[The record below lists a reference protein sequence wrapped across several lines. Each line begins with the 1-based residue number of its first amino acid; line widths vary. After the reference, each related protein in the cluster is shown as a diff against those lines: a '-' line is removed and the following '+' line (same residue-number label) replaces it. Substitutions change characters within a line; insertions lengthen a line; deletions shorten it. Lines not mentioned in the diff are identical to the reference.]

1 MSRTPTPHVQ
11 ALARSRCHFTRC
23 FAGETDLFASAAALQ
38 DAIWLSRW
46 AVQGQHRLN
55 GSAIVQLSYS
65 KATRLSPAGHVGSL
79 AIALLQH
86 VYPIQAPRSP

>member
-1 MSRTPTPHVQ
+1 MSRTSTPTSKHWPGVDVI
-11 ALARSRCHFTRC
+11 SRDVLL
-23 FAGETDLFASAAALQ
+23 GKTDLFASAAASQ

-65 KATRLSPAGHVGSL
+65 TETRLIPAGNVGSL